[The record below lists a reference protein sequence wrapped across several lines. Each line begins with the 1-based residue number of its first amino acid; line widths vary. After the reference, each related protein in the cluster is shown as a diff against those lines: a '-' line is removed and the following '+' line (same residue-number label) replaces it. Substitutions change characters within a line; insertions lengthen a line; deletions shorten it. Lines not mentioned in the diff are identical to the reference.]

1 MDTDTTVFYVILFAV
16 SYLFTVFFNIIPILL
31 SPIDKDSIPHKD
43 DRMRYFASK
52 VEELF
57 KNNILFHSSVI
68 TGRITSL
75 TVLILSGL
83 PIIQNILEGVIA
95 ENESLVVISAILLI
109 VFIILFVYLIPDAAA
124 RNLNGK
130 YLIPLYSVYRLIA
143 AVFYFPAYI
152 FSLIYRLFINEK
164 SRDFIPGIILE
175 SIPDVSNIKEMLD
188 FNEREMIR
196 NIYEFGETTVDEIMQ
211 PRVDI
216 KALEINTN
224 YQTAIKTIKEAGHS
238 RIPVYRKDIDSI
250 AGILY
255 AKDILAFLSKDS
267 GEEWNL
273 EKIIK
278 EPFFVP
284 AGKKVG
290 DLLHEMK
297 KNQVHIV
304 IVVDE
309 YGGTSG
315 IVTFEDVIEEIVG
328 DIRDEYDLHDQ
339 MIKKTG
345 KGTYIVKSHTELD
358 DLRDYMDI
366 ELDIDQKEYNTLGG
380 LVYHEYGE
388 VPEEGTEFSFM
399 GLNIK
404 VIKMN
409 KQKIELIRVEIA
421 EAEEY

>member
-1 MDTDTTVFYVILFAV
+1 MT
-16 SYLFTVFFNIIPILL
+16 
-31 SPIDKDSIPHKD
+31 
-43 DRMRYFASK
+43 
-52 VEELF
+52 
-57 KNNILFHSSVI
+57 
-68 TGRITSL
+68 
-75 TVLILSGL
+75 
-83 PIIQNILEGVIA
+83 
-95 ENESLVVISAILLI
+95 SAIILI

-152 FSLIYRLFINEK
+152 FSLVYRLFINEK
-164 SRDFIPGIILE
+164 SRDFIPGVILE
-175 SIPDVSNIKEMLD
+175 SVPDVSNIKEMLD

-216 KALEINTN
+216 KALEINTD

-421 EAEEY
+421 EAEEH